1 MCVLLSSSIW
11 AEVAP
16 EMFTG
21 GFSPSTY
28 CQQFKALSAAVLCMC
43 AHVRT
48 CVCRGTGRQRAVL
61 EGSLRTRS
69 SGGNKMEGISENLNA
84 AVVAEC
90 DACRPSC
97 QNKCGLFMPQQ
108 TGLLK
113 ADIFMLTLYIF
124 MSCLLKIHR
133 YYFCANN

>member
-1 MCVLLSSSIW
+1 
-11 AEVAP
+11 
-16 EMFTG
+16 
-21 GFSPSTY
+21 
-28 CQQFKALSAAVLCMC
+28 
-43 AHVRT
+43 
-48 CVCRGTGRQRAVL
+48 
-61 EGSLRTRS
+61 
-69 SGGNKMEGISENLNA
+69 MEGISGNLNA

-113 ADIFMLTLYIF
+113 ANIFMLTLYIF

-133 YYFCANN
+133 YYFCANNGIFKLSSAAHTDTLLH